1 MVDLW
6 ADLSWR
12 TACCG
17 KKPHTSGVSS
27 VRVKEKQH
35 EKWLFLKHISVRA
48 KSLQLCPAL
57 CDPMD
62 YRSPGSSVHGISQAR
77 ILEWVAISFSRGS
90 SWSRDQSCLFCVSCI
105 GRRTLYRWDT
115 RVANRVLTRH
125 WICQHSD
132 LGLPA
137 SRTMRNKCR
146 WDILWQQLECTE
158 CTMACPSVSL
168 PNSALSDVTMLALNQ
183 WEY

>member
-1 MVDLW
+1 M
-6 ADLSWR
+6 SWR

-17 KKPHTSGVSS
+17 KKPHTSGISS
-27 VRVKEKQH
+27 VRVKEKH
-35 EKWLFLKHISVRA
+35 SMRSDFFLNISQCML
-48 KSLQLCPAL
+48 SHFSCPTL
-57 CDPMD
+57 CDFMD
-62 YRSPGSSVHGISQAR
+62 YRSPGSSIHGISQAR

-90 SWSRDQSCLFCVSCI
+90 SWSRDQTCLFCVSCI
-105 GRRTLYRWDT
+105 GRQTPYHWDT
-115 RVANRVLTRH
+115 RVANRTLTRH
-125 WICQHSD
+125 WICRHPD

-146 WDILWQQLECTE
+146 WDILWQRLKCTA
-158 CTMACPSVSL
+158 CTMARPSISL